1 MKRLELKKNLA
12 DKLVEYYGTTG
23 CDRYGQIRTIS
34 ARQIAKTDEEM
45 DVLKDIVSVALV
57 GYQYGTYEGI
67 FPWGGFKDKDVESLC
82 REAFMKNPSRNN
94 MNNW

>member
-1 MKRLELKKNLA
+1 MENQIKKNVV
-12 DKLVEYYGTTG
+12 DKLVDYYRTTG

-45 DVLKDIVSVALV
+45 NVLNDIVGVALV

-67 FPWGGFKDKDVESLC
+67 FPWGNFKDKEVETMC
-82 REAFMKNPSRNN
+82 KQAFSTNPSRNN
-94 MNNW
+94 GNNW